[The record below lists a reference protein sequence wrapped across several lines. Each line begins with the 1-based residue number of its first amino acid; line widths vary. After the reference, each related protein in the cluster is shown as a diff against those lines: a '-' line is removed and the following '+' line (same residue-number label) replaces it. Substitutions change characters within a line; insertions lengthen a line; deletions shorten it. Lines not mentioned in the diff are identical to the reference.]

1 MAGHIPPAQPP
12 PEEHDDHDK
21 HDKHDEHQNPRTP
34 RSRPRPL
41 LWRWRRNPL
50 RRRNDLVQGWIAVGL
65 FLAVLT
71 ATPAAV
77 VLVGDTARRHFE
89 QAARHQAD
97 TRHRTTAVLVHDAPR
112 HPEPGSAEA
121 KKARYPVTVRFTDR
135 HGHSHTA
142 QADVEPAL
150 PAGNSVRVWVSDD
163 GKVTEPPLTKDEV
176 RDHTMGYVVLAALAV
191 PILGA
196 AAYAC
201 AHRRLERHNLAR
213 WEAAWARTAPRWTT
227 TPP

>member
-12 PEEHDDHDK
+12 PDK
-21 HDKHDEHQNPRTP
+21 HPDL
-34 RSRPRPL
+34 RSRTSPRPVRPFL

-50 RRRNDLVQGWIAVGL
+50 RRRTDLLQGWIAVGL
-65 FLAVLT
+65 FLAVLV

-77 VLVGDTARRHFE
+77 VLVGDTARRHLE
-89 QAARHQAD
+89 QTARHQAD

-121 KKARYPVTVRFTDR
+121 RKTRYPVTVRFTDR
-135 HGHSHTA
+135 HGHGHTA

-150 PAGNSVRVWVSDD
+150 AAGDSVRVWADDD
-163 GKVTEPPLTKDEV
+163 GELTEPPLTTDEV
-176 RDHTMGYVVLAALAV
+176 RDHTTGYVVLAAMAV

-196 AAYAC
+196 AAC
-201 AHRRLERHNLAR
+201 AGVHRRLERHNLAR
-213 WEAAWARTAPRWTT
+213 WDAAWARTAPRWST